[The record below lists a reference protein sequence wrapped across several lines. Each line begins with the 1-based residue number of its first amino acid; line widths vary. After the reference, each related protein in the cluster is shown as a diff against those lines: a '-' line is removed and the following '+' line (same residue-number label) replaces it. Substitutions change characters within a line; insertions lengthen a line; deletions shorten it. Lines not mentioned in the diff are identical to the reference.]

1 MPTNKR
7 SALEL
12 KYLYGGV
19 SHYRASETLVP
30 RRIPDYELFFMLEG
44 TATYSANGQKYVAT
58 PGTLILPKPG
68 FRETFR
74 WAPYPRARLAYL
86 HFDIL
91 RTPSDWP
98 DAKGWPVLVYD
109 PPTVVGP
116 LMQCLIRQLSTVPP
130 RSLAAPN
137 QHMTRLLE
145 ALLGEVLLDTAP
157 LSAATKPDFAR
168 PEPVERAIHRMRQ
181 VFNQQPPK
189 ALTLSELALAAGV
202 TPQHL
207 SRLFRSSLDVAPM
220 SMLGLMRLQLA
231 LALLSHTTLPVGA
244 IAERCGFE
252 SPFYFSRRFTSCF
265 GKPPTVVRKALHNGK
280 PAPKMPLPLDVLPR
294 VYW

>member
-1 MPTNKR
+1 M
-7 SALEL
+7 
-12 KYLYGGV
+12 
-19 SHYRASETLVP
+19 
-30 RRIPDYELFFMLEG
+30 
-44 TATYSANGQKYVAT
+44 
-58 PGTLILPKPG
+58 
-68 FRETFR
+68 
-74 WAPYPRARLAYL
+74 
-86 HFDIL
+86 
-91 RTPSDWP
+91 
-98 DAKGWPVLVYD
+98 LVYD
-109 PPTVVGP
+109 PPNVVGP
-116 LMQCLIRQLSTVPP
+116 LMHCLIRQLSSVPT
-130 RSLAAPN
+130 RSMATPS
-137 QHMTRLLE
+137 QHMTRLLK

-189 ALTLSELALAAGV
+189 ALKLSELALAAGV

-207 SRLFRSSLDVAPM
+207 TRLFRSSLDVAPM

-252 SPFYFSRRFTSCF
+252 SPFYFSRRFTSYF
-265 GKPPTVVRKALHNGK
+265 GLPPTAVRKALQNGK
-280 PAPKMPLPLDVLPR
+280 PAPTMPLPLDVLPR